1 MEEMVGQELASVE
14 RFYNIVLDFAV
25 NYGFQVL
32 GAIIILIIGSW
43 VAGRVGNAV
52 TVMCGKKN
60 VDPTLSSFAGST
72 VKAIILAGFIIISL
86 GKFGISVT
94 PFIAAIGAIG
104 LGAGLAVQGLLA
116 NYSAGVA
123 IIVTRPFSLGSTIT
137 VSGVSGQVKDIR
149 LASTLLIAEDGELIT
164 IPNRHV
170 VGEVMVN
177 SFENRLV
184 ETTIN
189 ISYGDDPEKAID
201 IIRSVVNSLA
211 CVNEK
216 DSTIVGIS
224 EFADSSMM
232 IETRCKVATNS
243 FYESKYLI
251 NGSIY
256 KALVEQGVKIPLPQ
270 QEISIRQG

>member
-1 MEEMVGQELASVE
+1 MEEMVGAELANAE

-32 GAIIILIIGSW
+32 GAIIILIIGIW
-43 VAGRVGNAV
+43 VAGRVGLAV
-52 TVMCGKKN
+52 TTLCGKKN

-72 VKAIILAGFIIISL
+72 VKVIVLAGFIIISL

-94 PFIAAIGAIG
+94 PFIAAIGAVG

-123 IIVTRPFSLGSTIT
+123 IILTRPFSLGSTIT
-137 VSGVSGQVKDIR
+137 VSGVSGQVQDIR

-184 ETTIN
+184 ETTIG
-189 ISYGDDPEKAID
+189 ISYSDDPEQAID
-201 IIRSVVNSLA
+201 IIRTAINSLD

-216 DSTIVGIS
+216 DSAVVGIS
-224 EFADSSMM
+224 EFADSSVV
-232 IETRCKVATNS
+232 IETRCKVSTNS
-243 FYESKYLI
+243 YYESKYLI
-251 NGSIY
+251 NGAIY
-256 KALVEQGVKIPLPQ
+256 KALVGQGVKIPFPQ
-270 QEISIRQG
+270 REVRVTQA

>member
-1 MEEMVGQELASVE
+1 MEEMVGAELANAE

-32 GAIIILIIGSW
+32 GAIIILIIGVW
-43 VAGRVGNAV
+43 VAGRVGSAV
-52 TVMCGKKN
+52 TVLCGKKK

-72 VKAIILAGFIIISL
+72 VKIIILTGFIIISL

-123 IIVTRPFSLGSTIT
+123 IILTRPFSLGNTIT
-137 VSGVSGQVKDIR
+137 VSGVSGQVKDIS
-149 LASTLLIAEDGELIT
+149 LAATLLIAEDGELIT

-184 ETTIN
+184 ETTIG
-189 ISYGDDPEKAID
+189 ISYSDDPEQAID
-201 IIRSVVNSLA
+201 IIRTVINTLD

-216 DSTIVGIS
+216 DSTDIGIS
-224 EFADSSMM
+224 EFADSSVV

-243 FYESKYLI
+243 YYASKYLI
-251 NGSIY
+251 NGAIY
-256 KALVEQGVKIPLPQ
+256 KALIDQGVKIPFPQ
-270 QEISIRQG
+270 REVRVTQA

>member
-1 MEEMVGQELASVE
+1 MEEMVGQEIASVQ

-32 GAIIILIIGSW
+32 GAIIILIIGNW
-43 VAGRVGNAV
+43 VAGRVGSAV
-52 TVMCGKKN
+52 TTICGKKN
-60 VDPTLSSFAGST
+60 IDPTLSSFAGST

-94 PFIAAIGAIG
+94 PFIAAIGAVG

-184 ETTIN
+184 ETTVN

-201 IIRSVVNSLA
+201 IIHGVINGLD
-211 CVNEK
+211 CVYEK

-224 EFADSSMM
+224 EFADFSMM
-232 IETRCKVATNS
+232 IEARCKVATNS
-243 FYESKYLI
+243 YYESKYLI

-256 KALVEQGVKIPLPQ
+256 KALVDKGVKIPLPQ
-270 QEISIRQG
+270 QEVRVTQG